1 MRVSILGGGVA
12 ALAAAYYLGKE
23 GIASEIYEAGPQL
36 GGLASSLIYNGY
48 PIDRYYHCSL
58 PEDTRLHHLMEELG
72 IGDRIYWK
80 ATTMGFMYAGQ
91 CYSMATPLDLL
102 KFKPLSLWNRLRF
115 GLTAIYGKL
124 TGNFEKME
132 GVTACEWLTRVS
144 GRSNFEMLW
153 EPLLRFKFGDRFQEV
168 PAVWFLGRLSR
179 QGSARSKKVQ
189 GEAAAHF
196 RGGLK
201 IIVDSLVEQL
211 RKMDCV
217 IRLKT
222 KVDGIEITNGRVSA
236 LKINGQ
242 TQSAEAVISTLP
254 FPLVKSLIK
263 GQTGVEELEKVNVE
277 YQGVRCFL
285 LLLRHSLIPHY
296 WMPIVNSNV
305 SFSGLVETTNL
316 IPPELIGDMHLV
328 YLMNYLSQ
336 EELDQPFDA
345 EASKPRILRELKQI
359 FPQFNG
365 SWVIDSFFFSARH
378 VEPIITLN
386 HSKKIP
392 KVSYLDDTLLIAD
405 TSRAYPRIVC
415 VDSATCQ
422 GWNAA
427 QVLLHKKQTAMEN
440 SG

>member
-1 MRVSILGGGVA
+1 MKVSILGGGVA

-23 GIASEIYEAGPQL
+23 NIPTEIYEAGPKL
-36 GGLASSLIYNGY
+36 GGLASSFLYNNY
-48 PIDRYYHCSL
+48 PIDCFYHCSL
-58 PEDTRLHHLMEELG
+58 PEDTRLHELMAELG

-91 CYSMATPLDLL
+91 CFSMATPLDLL
-102 KFKPLSLWNRLRF
+102 KFKPLSLWNRFRF
-115 GLTAIYGKL
+115 GLTAAYGKL
-124 TGNFEKME
+124 TNCERME
-132 GVTACEWLTRVS
+132 GMTACEWLTRVS
-144 GRSNFEMLW
+144 GRRNFEMIW
-153 EPLLRFKFGDRFQEV
+153 EPLLRFKFGDRFREV

-179 QGSARSKKVQ
+179 QGSARNKKVR

-211 RKMDCV
+211 RKMDCA
-217 IRLKT
+217 IQLKT
-222 KVDGIEITNGRVSA
+222 KVEGIEITNGRVNA

-242 TQSAEAVISTLP
+242 TQRAEVVISTLP
-254 FPLVKSLIK
+254 FPLVKSLVK
-263 GQTGVEELEKVNVE
+263 GQPGIEELEKVNVE
-277 YQGVRCFL
+277 YQGVHCFL

-316 IPPELIGDMHLV
+316 ISPELIGKIHLV

-336 EELDQPFDA
+336 QELEQPFDA

-359 FPQFNG
+359 FPQFDE
-365 SWVIDSFFFSARH
+365 SWVIDCFFFSARH

-392 KVSYLDDTLLIAD
+392 NVSYLNDTLLIAD
-405 TSRAYPRIVC
+405 SSRAYPRIVC
-415 VDSATCQ
+415 VDSAACQ

-427 QVLLHKKQTAMEN
+427 QVLIQKKRMGAEN
-440 SG
+440 SA